1 MVEYKQE
8 SSEFIRYQYSY
19 GKVGDTLPCTLCMN
33 IQWYAGVRPSPGEAT
48 GWRGRSNQRHHAP
61 SGLSDPA
68 GGRLGEVG
76 AWGWGIRCEPG
87 LMF

>member
-1 MVEYKQE
+1 
-8 SSEFIRYQYSY
+8 
-19 GKVGDTLPCTLCMN
+19 MN
-33 IQWYAGVRPSPGEAT
+33 IQWYAGAREDTMAAQLSASPGGARPSPGEAT
-48 GWRGRSNQRHHAP
+48 GCGGSAEKRAGEVRRLRAAG